1 MSKPSLTINVPPISN
16 YLEGEARQR
25 ARRELLGVLGRDE
38 AWLASAAA
46 DRSWIQVLNPVKP
59 PSSLDCVPSDSVG
72 AWEGDEEGA
81 GGAGGGAGVHVQR
94 AERGKHAVGVCD
106 DAAGARGGNDE
117 GAGEAGGDVGG
128 HVQRAGSGK
137 HLSRRLLSDA
147 LYMSRSTEVSS
158 RAASPT
164 PSAASSQHSTNP
176 GVSIFPRCKAA
187 FVGSSCKV
195 LAARGGR
202 GPILID
208 LEAIKKYAD
217 QPQHL
222 AASYLNVSL
231 TALKS
236 ICRKLGFATWSEVRA
251 VSLTS
256 TAAT

>member
-1 MSKPSLTINVPPISN
+1 MCKPSATTNVPPVSN
-16 YLEGEARQR
+16 YLEGDARQR
-25 ARRELLGVLGRDE
+25 ARRELLGMLGRDE

-46 DRSWIQVLNPVKP
+46 DRSWIQVLNPEKT
-59 PSSLDCVPSDSVG
+59 PSSLDCVPSDST
-72 AWEGDEEGA
+72 
-81 GGAGGGAGVHVQR
+81 
-94 AERGKHAVGVCD
+94 
-106 DAAGARGGNDE
+106 
-117 GAGEAGGDVGG
+117 
-128 HVQRAGSGK
+128 
-137 HLSRRLLSDA
+137 LSTRLPSDA
-147 LYMSRSTEVSS
+147 DDVSSSKEVSS
-158 RAASPT
+158 PAASPT
-164 PSAASSQHSTNP
+164 PSAAFSQHSNTP

-202 GPILID
+202 GPIQID

>member
-1 MSKPSLTINVPPISN
+1 MMCKPSATINVPPVSN

-46 DRSWIQVLNPVKP
+46 DRSWIQVLNPVKI
-59 PSSLDCVPSDSVG
+59 PSSLDCVPSDS
-72 AWEGDEEGA
+72 AI
-81 GGAGGGAGVHVQR
+81 
-94 AERGKHAVGVCD
+94 
-106 DAAGARGGNDE
+106 
-117 GAGEAGGDVGG
+117 
-128 HVQRAGSGK
+128 
-137 HLSRRLLSDA
+137 SRRIVSDA
-147 LYMSRSTEVSS
+147 DDVSSSTEVSS
-158 RAASPT
+158 PAASPT
-164 PSAASSQHSTNP
+164 PSAASSQHSNNP

-195 LAARGGR
+195 LAARRGR
-202 GPILID
+202 GPIQID

-222 AASYLNVSL
+222 AAAYLNVSL

-251 VSLTS
+251 ASLPT

>member
-1 MSKPSLTINVPPISN
+1 MAPMAIPGWTAASYLHTPPMFHPAASQLPTPFILALGKRKAEEMMCKPSATINVPPVSN
-16 YLEGEARQR
+16 YLEGEPRQR
-25 ARRELLGVLGRDE
+25 ARRELLGMLGRDE

-46 DRSWIQVLNPVKP
+46 DRSWIQVLNPVKT
-59 PSSLDCVPSDSVG
+59 PSALECVPSDS
-72 AWEGDEEGA
+72 A
-81 GGAGGGAGVHVQR
+81 
-94 AERGKHAVGVCD
+94 
-106 DAAGARGGNDE
+106 
-117 GAGEAGGDVGG
+117 
-128 HVQRAGSGK
+128 
-137 HLSRRLLSDA
+137 LPRRLLSDA
-147 LYMSRSTEVSS
+147 DDVSSSTEVSS
-158 RAASPT
+158 PAASPT
-164 PSAASSQHSTNP
+164 PSAASSQHSNNP

-195 LAARGGR
+195 LAARRGR
-202 GPILID
+202 GPIQID

-251 VSLTS
+251 ASLPS

>member
-1 MSKPSLTINVPPISN
+1 MCKPSATINVPSVSN
-16 YLEGEARQR
+16 CLEGDARQR
-25 ARRELLGVLGRDE
+25 VRRELLGVLGRDE
-38 AWLASAAA
+38 AWLAFAAA
-46 DRSWIQVLNPVKP
+46 DRSWIQVLNPVKI
-59 PSSLDCVPSDSVG
+59 PSSLDCVPSDSAG
-72 AWEGDEEGA
+72 AWEWDDEGA
-81 GGAGGGAGVHVQR
+81 GGAGGGAGVHVPR
-94 AERGKHAVGVCD
+94 AERGGHAVGVCD

-117 GAGEAGGDVGG
+117 GAGGAGGGAGG
-128 HVQRAGSGK
+128 HVQRAGRGK

-147 LYMSRSTEVSS
+147 DDVSRPTEVSS
-158 RAASPT
+158 PAASPT
-164 PSAASSQHSTNP
+164 PSAASSQHSNNP

-195 LAARGGR
+195 LVARGGR
-202 GPILID
+202 GPIQID

-222 AASYLNVSL
+222 AAAYLNVSL

-251 VSLTS
+251 ASLPT

>member
-1 MSKPSLTINVPPISN
+1 MCKPSATINVPPVSN
-16 YLEGEARQR
+16 FLEFEARQR

-59 PSSLDCVPSDSVG
+59 PSSLDCGSSDSAG
-72 AWEGDEEGA
+72 AWAGDDAGA
-81 GGAGGGAGVHVQR
+81 GGAGGGAG
-94 AERGKHAVGVCD
+94 
-106 DAAGARGGNDE
+106 
-117 GAGEAGGDVGG
+117 G
-128 HVQRAGSGK
+128 HVQRAGSSK

-147 LYMSRSTEVSS
+147 DDMSKSTEVSS
-158 RAASPT
+158 PAASPT
-164 PSAASSQHSTNP
+164 PSEASSQHSTNP

-202 GPILID
+202 GPIQID

-231 TALKS
+231 TALQS

-251 VSLTS
+251 ASLPT